1 MEYTS
6 LHIEYMFGCILSI
19 YFIDDSEKKNP
30 VLAIHLPPAEEGV
43 FSLIY

>member
-1 MEYTS
+1 MTVK
-6 LHIEYMFGCILSI
+6 
-19 YFIDDSEKKNP
+19 KKNP